1 MKILEDYKKVAQE
14 LLFEVDDE
22 KIIKYKDKDGESAEM
37 KAGSA
42 KTMPD
47 DHPAKQAYNK
57 MKDDGGDD
65 KEKPSGQKIGG
76 SDFDRD
82 AQNQKDADDW
92 ASKMFG
98 AEKDK
103 VTGKYGGES
112 SKSGKP
118 WKELEGD
125 DTLKHLSKKDLN
137 LTMQFMKGLP
147 KFFTYGKL
155 NNLTADDK
163 GDIYYSNEKGL
174 GYFKVGQVGDD
185 TTLDDLRADIKKN
198 VPLALKGKLGN
209 PTELGKDDSP
219 VGSNAPKKKEVEIP
233 SGTMKPNED
242 GEDETAMEIADSL
255 AKKYDISREYAMER
269 AKEEIDSGKT
279 YSEFAEDLEMD
290 FESMSDEGGQQRYDE
305 PMFDDEGMRKMK
317 YGGDDGDEKS
327 KMISKHGT
335 NLPSGT
341 DSNTKVS
348 DLDEDEVEEFFN
360 DVADEYSEEYDISRG
375 VMADYSD
382 QILRQAREEGESMG
396 DLIDNIESAAQE
408 AAEEGGY
415 EEYEKEE
422 SVKPK
427 KKPFLKEQLERFG
440 GGRY

>member
-1 MKILEDYKKVAQE
+1 MKILENYKKIAQE

-22 KIIKYKDKDGESAEM
+22 KIIKYKDKDGESKEM

-42 KTMPD
+42 KTMPA
-47 DHPAKQAYNK
+47 DHPAKQAWDK
-57 MKDDGGDD
+57 MQDAGDD
-65 KEKPSGQKIGG
+65 SGAEKEKGQKIGG
-76 SDFDRD
+76 SDFGRD
-82 AQNQKDADDW
+82 AQNQ
-92 ASKMFG
+92 
-98 AEKDK
+98 K

-112 SKSGKP
+112 SKGGKH

-147 KFFTYGKL
+147 SWFTYGKL
-155 NNLTADDK
+155 NNLTATDN

-174 GYFKVGQVGDD
+174 GYWKVSQVGDD

-198 VPLALKGKLGN
+198 VKLAVKGKLGR
-209 PTELGKDDSP
+209 PTDLGKNDGPIGGD
-219 VGSNAPKKKEVEIP
+219 AP
-233 SGTMKPNED
+233 
-242 GEDETAMEIADSL
+242 
-255 AKKYDISREYAMER
+255 
-269 AKEEIDSGKT
+269 
-279 YSEFAEDLEMD
+279 
-290 FESMSDEGGQQRYDE
+290 
-305 PMFDDEGMRKMK
+305 
-317 YGGDDGDEKS
+317 DDGDEKS

-348 DLDEDEVEEFFN
+348 DLDEDAVDEFFY

-382 QILRQAREEGESMG
+382 QILRQAREEGESIG
-396 DLIDNIESAAQE
+396 DLVDNIKDAAQE

-440 GGRY
+440 GLK